1 LIVSALPA
9 GELRRRLT
17 GPGIR
22 IRMGPVVANIA
33 SPFRSIES
41 AIALHYAAHDVAP
54 AAQFADFHVAVDRVG
69 GLRRWIR
76 PQASFRFDANPPFN
90 PLAAAQA
97 FPLLEWGLNWCVSAH
112 CHQYLILHAA
122 VIERGGRALILPAP
136 PGAGKS
142 TLCAAL
148 VARGWRLLSDE
159 LTMIDAQTRDVVPL
173 PRPISL
179 KNASIAVMADFWPE
193 GAMSPVVHD
202 TLKGS
207 VAHVR
212 PPASSVERAA
222 ERAAPGWIVLPA
234 FRAGGSPALTS
245 LPKSA
250 GFMRLVESAFNY
262 SVLGRRGF
270 DILADVVEASGCHEF
285 TYGGQLDDAVR
296 MFDALAGER

>member
-1 LIVSALPA
+1 LIVTALPA
-9 GELRRRLT
+9 GELRRRLR

-22 IRMGPVVANIA
+22 IRMGPIVANIA
-33 SPFRSIES
+33 SPFTSIES
-41 AIALHYAAHDVAP
+41 AIALHYAAHEVVP
-54 AAQFADFHVAVDRVG
+54 ANVFADFHVAVDPVG

-76 PQASFRFDANPPFN
+76 PQAFFRFDANPPFN
-90 PLAAAQA
+90 PLAAGQA

-112 CHQYLILHAA
+112 CHQYLIIHAA
-122 VIERGGRALILPAP
+122 VIERAGRALILPAP
-136 PGAGKS
+136 PGSGKS

-159 LTMIDAQTRDVVPL
+159 LTMIDAKTRDVVPL

-179 KNASIAVMADFWPE
+179 KNASIALMTRFWPE
-193 GAMSPVVHD
+193 GPMSPVVHD

-212 PPASSVERAA
+212 PPAPSVERAA
-222 ERAAPGWIVLPA
+222 ERATPGWIVLPA
-234 FRAGGSPALTS
+234 FRAGESPMLTS

-262 SVLGRRGF
+262 SVLGRHGF
-270 DILADVVEASGCHEF
+270 DILADVVEASSCHEF
-285 TYGGQLDDAVR
+285 VYGGQLDEAVR
-296 MFDALAGER
+296 MFDAIARDR